1 VGVKCGVREFSRAGN
16 SGKVSGGIPPGGAVV
31 VARPGGVS
39 RLRGNR

>member
-1 VGVKCGVREFSRAGN
+1 
-16 SGKVSGGIPPGGAVV
+16 VSGGIPPGGAVV